1 MSPTGHSSTGG
12 PRAARA
18 CSVEQ
23 VELRGLVDPCCL
35 LRSLRR
41 PGAAALMLDGRGFP
55 DAWRIGPLVALD
67 PEVVASAHTSVD
79 ARAVLDSVD
88 RLVTCRRAAGGTAE
102 TGVALLLAYDLF
114 EPDSTDDASLPRIVV
129 LGVDRSLRFTGPDTA
144 LLTLRNERPAGPRD
158 DSDAAQLSDRLGSI
172 EPTEVAATPARGVG
186 RPRTSLP
193 REDYLRAVEQVQQQI
208 RLGNIYQANLTQRFG
223 QAYRGDPYE
232 LFARLTSSLPSP
244 HTAYFET
251 PEVALAS
258 ISPET
263 FLRMRVPG
271 ELETWPIKGTRPR
284 GATPAEDR
292 AAARA
297 LLDSAKDRAELLMIV
312 DLERNDLSRICRVGS
327 VAVRELAALRS
338 YPTVHHLVA
347 QVGGELREGTG
358 LTQMLEATFPGG
370 SITGAPKLRA
380 MQILR
385 QLEPVSRNF
394 FTGSLLWFGDDGTL
408 DSSILIRSLVFNSNQ
423 VFLGAGGGIV
433 TDSEPEAEWEE
444 SNHKARGLAIALG
457 FEPREA
463 GESP

>member
-1 MSPTGHSSTGG
+1 
-12 PRAARA
+12 
-18 CSVEQ
+18 
-23 VELRGLVDPCCL
+23 
-35 LRSLRR
+35 
-41 PGAAALMLDGRGFP
+41 
-55 DAWRIGPLVALD
+55 VA
-67 PEVVASAHTSVD
+67 V
-79 ARAVLDSVD
+79 
-88 RLVTCRRAAGGTAE
+88 
-102 TGVALLLAYDLF
+102 LLAYDLF
-114 EPDSTDDASLPRIVV
+114 EPDSTDDAYLPRIVV
-129 LGVDRSLRFTGPDTA
+129 LGVDRSLRFTGPDVA
-144 LLTLRNERPAGPRD
+144 LLTLRNERSPGSGD
-158 DSDAAQLSDRLGSI
+158 DSDAARLSDRLQSI
-172 EPTEVAATPARGVG
+172 EPTEVPAPPARGLD
-186 RPRTSLP
+186 RPWTSLP

-232 LFARLTSSLPSP
+232 LFAHLTSSLPAP

-297 LLDSAKDRAELLMIV
+297 LLESAKDRAELLMIV

-327 VAVRELAALRS
+327 VGVRELATLRS

-347 QVGGELREGTG
+347 QVGGKLRDDTG
-358 LTQMLEATFPGG
+358 LTEMLEATFPGG

-385 QLEPVSRNF
+385 RLEPVSRNF

-408 DSSILIRSLVFNSNQ
+408 DSSILIRSLVFNSNR

-444 SNHKARGLAIALG
+444 SNHKARGLANALG